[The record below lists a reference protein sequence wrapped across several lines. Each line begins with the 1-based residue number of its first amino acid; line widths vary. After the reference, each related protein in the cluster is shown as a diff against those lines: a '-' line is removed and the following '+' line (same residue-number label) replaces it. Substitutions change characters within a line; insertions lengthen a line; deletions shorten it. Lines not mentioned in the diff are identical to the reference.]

1 MPWAQSHAPL
11 ETGFSLVWFLFH
23 HGKEEKAALWTS
35 QQLAPY
41 SHPRGAEGWEVSSW
55 IPTVSRTKEKLLHL
69 YHTGFLFHS
78 SARHMILFCRCV
90 FWSSETQHHLSPSHR
105 MTTGNWTPV
114 SLTLKLALFP
124 PHTPI
129 LRTARFY
136 FGPLC
141 YLCVW
146 LLASFDSEKSIFL
159 FLFIF
164 HLLL

>member
-1 MPWAQSHAPL
+1 MPWTESHAPL
-11 ETGFSLVWFLFH
+11 ETGFYLVWFLLH
-23 HGKEEKAALWTS
+23 HGKEEKAALWTL

-41 SHPRGAEGWEVSSW
+41 SHPRGAEGWEISSW
-55 IPTVSRTKEKLLHL
+55 IPAVSRMKEKVLHL
-69 YHTGFLFHS
+69 YHTGFIFTAL
-78 SARHMILFCRCV
+78 RGT
-90 FWSSETQHHLSPSHR
+90 WSSFAGVSSEAETQHHLSPSHR
-105 MTTGNWTPV
+105 TTTGNWTRV

-136 FGPLC
+136 FSPLY